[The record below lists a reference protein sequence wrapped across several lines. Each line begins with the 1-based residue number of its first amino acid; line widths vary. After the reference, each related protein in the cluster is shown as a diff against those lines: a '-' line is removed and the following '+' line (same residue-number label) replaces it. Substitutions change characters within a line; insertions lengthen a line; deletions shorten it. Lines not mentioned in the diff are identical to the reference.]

1 MSNLVTVNFQLL
13 PQVRRET
20 HGGIEYVIAPV
31 VAVRAGVL
39 NGELLPAEEIAKSV
53 AAWNGV
59 PLPISHPREN
69 GTPIS
74 VNREDLLAACI
85 GTFQHAHFD
94 GFSLRGELWLDAAKA
109 RAQGGDALVALQRL
123 ERNEPLEVSTA
134 YEPCPV
140 EPIHGDFYG
149 QPYTGIQ
156 RNIRPDHLALLPNET
171 GACSWEHGCGAPRV
185 NQQKVSPVKNFFAA
199 MKARLLGQVSA
210 NITQSFDDV
219 RKALWDALNEVEVV
233 PTSSNSMYAPYCYIE
248 DVYKDRVIYGIESNG
263 QKELYERSYT
273 LDKDGQATLGD
284 RSAVVKEVRYLPAT
298 TPATNTNKGELP
310 LDLSP
315 APGPTEE
322 PAAGAPPLSPN
333 AHKANCDCSV
343 CEQHVNQ
350 EVHMDKKE
358 LVSNVL
364 KAQGLDE
371 SQRAHFEALPD
382 AVLQKLAVK
391 AEPTPAPKPEP
402 APVMPAFTTEQ
413 LQSALAAVMPKPDPD
428 VVFIQNQH
436 KAQADTLRREWS
448 TFIAANSAYTAEDC
462 AAKTIGDLQKLY
474 QTLQATAQHANYG
487 GRAFPQMTANADEDT
502 VPDPPAIML
511 APVTPVSH

>member
-1 MSNLVTVNFQLL
+1 
-13 PQVRRET
+13 
-20 HGGIEYVIAPV
+20 
-31 VAVRAGVL
+31 
-39 NGELLPAEEIAKSV
+39 
-53 AAWNGV
+53 
-59 PLPISHPREN
+59 
-69 GTPIS
+69 
-74 VNREDLLAACI
+74 
-85 GTFQHAHFD
+85 
-94 GFSLRGELWLDAAKA
+94 
-109 RAQGGDALVALQRL
+109 
-123 ERNEPLEVSTA
+123 
-134 YEPCPV
+134 
-140 EPIHGDFYG
+140 
-149 QPYTGIQ
+149 
-156 RNIRPDHLALLPNET
+156 
-171 GACSWEHGCGAPRV
+171 
-185 NQQKVSPVKNFFAA
+185 
-199 MKARLLGQVSA
+199 
-210 NITQSFDDV
+210 
-219 RKALWDALNEVEVV
+219 
-233 PTSSNSMYAPYCYIE
+233 
-248 DVYKDRVIYGIESNG
+248 
-263 QKELYERSYT
+263 
-273 LDKDGQATLGD
+273 
-284 RSAVVKEVRYLPAT
+284 
-298 TPATNTNKGELP
+298 
-310 LDLSP
+310 
-315 APGPTEE
+315 
-322 PAAGAPPLSPN
+322 
-333 AHKANCDCSV
+333 
-343 CEQHVNQ
+343 
-350 EVHMDKKE
+350 MDKKE